1 MNSEEYELIKQKIRQ
16 LIKLDLDNYRA
27 NQMMRRLDG
36 FIARS
41 NTKNVVQYCEII
53 EHDATELARLQDF
66 LTINVSE
73 FFRDIPYFT
82 NLEQVILLSLM
93 QISHKLNIWSA
104 GCSNGAEAY
113 SVAMILDKIAPFGGH
128 RIIGSDIDDGSLKR
142 AMAGGSYSTLDVK
155 NVPSHYLSRYFQQ
168 TNGSYQVVEA
178 IRSAV
183 LFKKQDLLR
192 DSFETNFDLIICRNV
207 VIYFSDEA
215 KRKLKKKFYDSLKP
229 HGMLFIGATE
239 TMLDAQNLGF
249 QKINPGF
256 YQKTIGNESN
266 RVRVLQP
273 I

>member
-113 SVAMILDKIAPFGGH
+113 SVAMILDKIAP
-128 RIIGSDIDDGSLKR
+128 S
-142 AMAGGSYSTLDVK
+142 A
-155 NVPSHYLSRYFQQ
+155 
-168 TNGSYQVVEA
+168 A
-178 IRSAV
+178 I
-183 LFKKQDLLR
+183 
-192 DSFETNFDLIICRNV
+192 E
-207 VIYFSDEA
+207 
-215 KRKLKKKFYDSLKP
+215 
-229 HGMLFIGATE
+229 
-239 TMLDAQNLGF
+239 
-249 QKINPGF
+249 
-256 YQKTIGNESN
+256 
-266 RVRVLQP
+266 
-273 I
+273 